1 MKNATNTYG
10 YYLTEDSETIE
21 FRGNF
26 EENRVLLRTKNPDEQ
41 LNYKVFVSPKKAINF
56 AIQIVGGTNPQVV
69 YIPQHIYKDLQ
80 IAYSENNPY
89 YTIKDITI
97 IKLDFT
103 DSGNGLVKYLKTKFE
118 TAKGTELSKI
128 GNAGSTGIKN
138 YAGFDGAGNPIDE
151 DILKQILYLFE
162 EQNDIIFVDKDVQL
176 VTEDIVKA
184 RGGKSNRILGDF
196 TIISNYFDNSGK
208 FKESLL
214 NSKENIKIED
224 ATIKSITQLPDF
236 LKEQTDKTL
245 TDVNSIYK
253 NNITVEQAIVNA
265 PKVLGLAMNGLSK
278 VAPLIGGVKDKL
290 SQLKAQSAQKKLAEA
305 KALGGS
311 LRGQAE
317 GAVAGARGQAEGA
330 VNTVKGLF
338 STSKQLVSQYKT
350 SVSLKAEAGLSNS
363 FTIPSTG
370 GVSNKFNIPG
380 TNATSNPFNI
390 PSVGGVSNPFNI
402 PSAGGVSNPFNIPSA
417 GGLSNTFNIPSAG
430 GLSNTFNIQPA
441 SGVSNTFSIS
451 STGGVSNPF
460 NIPSAG
466 GVSNPFNI
474 PSAGGV
480 SNPFNIPSAGG
491 ANRIILPPSGG
502 GANRITLP
510 RTAAGTNSI
519 ILPASGGK
527 SNTFSIGNKP

>member
-26 EENRVLLRTKNPDEQ
+26 EKNKIFLRTKNPDEQ

-56 AIQIVGGTNPQVV
+56 AIQIVGGTNPQIV

-103 DSGNGLVKYLKTKFE
+103 DSGNGLVKYLKAKYE

-128 GNAGSTGIKN
+128 GNAGSTGIKS
-138 YAGFDGAGNPIDE
+138 YAGFDVGGNPIDE

-162 EQNDIIFVDKDVQL
+162 EQNDIIFVDKDIQI
-176 VTEDIVKA
+176 VTEDIVKT
-184 RGGKSNRILGDF
+184 RGYKSNRILGDF
-196 TIISNYFDNSGK
+196 TFISNYFDSGGK

-224 ATIKSITQLPDF
+224 TTIKSILQLPDF
-236 LKEQTDKTL
+236 LKDTTDKTL

-253 NNITVEQAIVNA
+253 NNITLEEKIVNA
-265 PKVLGLAMNGLSK
+265 PKVLGLALGGLSK

-311 LRGQAE
+311 LKGQLEGGVAGIRGQAE
-317 GAVAGARGQAEGA
+317 GAIADATGQATA
-330 VNTVKGLF
+330 AADKIKGLF

-350 SVSLKAEAGLSNS
+350 SVSLKAE
-363 FTIPSTG
+363 G
-370 GVSNKFNIPG
+370 GESNKFNIPKIPTADGLSNKFNIGG
-380 TNATSNPFNI
+380 TKSNPFNIPMVGSSNPFNI
-390 PSVGGVSNPFNI
+390 PSTGGI
-402 PSAGGVSNPFNIPSA
+402 
-417 GGLSNTFNIPSAG
+417 SNT
-430 GLSNTFNIQPA
+430 
-441 SGVSNTFSIS
+441 V
-451 STGGVSNPF
+451 
-460 NIPSAG
+460 
-466 GVSNPFNI
+466 
-474 PSAGGV
+474 
-480 SNPFNIPSAGG
+480 
-491 ANRIILPPSGG
+491 
-502 GANRITLP
+502 
-510 RTAAGTNSI
+510 
-519 ILPASGGK
+519 
-527 SNTFSIGNKP
+527 SIGNKGTSNPFSISNSGNVFPISNSTKTISTIGNVSQAEGQQMIKNAAKSTPTSIKQINADFLKF

>member
-26 EENRVLLRTKNPDEQ
+26 EKNKVFLRTKNPDEQ

-103 DSGNGLVKYLKTKFE
+103 DSGNGLVKYLKTKYE

-128 GNAGSTGIKN
+128 GNAGSTGIKS
-138 YAGFDGAGNPIDE
+138 YAGFDVGGNPIDE

-162 EQNDIIFVDKDVQL
+162 EQNDIIFVDKDIQM
-176 VTEDIVKA
+176 VTEDIVKT
-184 RGGKSNRILGDF
+184 RGYKSNRILGDF
-196 TIISNYFDNSGK
+196 TFISNYFDSSGK

-224 ATIKSITQLPDF
+224 TTIKSILQLPDF
-236 LKEQTDKTL
+236 LKDTTDKTL

-253 NNITVEQAIVNA
+253 NNITLEEKIVNA
-265 PKVLGLAMNGLSK
+265 PKVLGLAMSGLSK
-278 VAPLIGGVKDKL
+278 VTPLIGGVKDKL
-290 SQLKAQSAQKKLAEA
+290 SQLKAQNVQKKLAEA
-305 KALGGS
+305 NALGGS
-311 LRGQAE
+311 LKGQLVGGVEGVKGQLEGSLNDAKGQATE
-317 GAVAGARGQAEGA
+317 AVGKI
-330 VNTVKGLF
+330 KGLF

-350 SVSLKAEAGLSNS
+350 SVSLKAEGGVSNQ

-370 GVSNKFNIPG
+370 GVSKPFNIPG
-380 TNATSNPFNI
+380 TNATSNPF
-390 PSVGGVSNPFNI
+390 SI
-402 PSAGGVSNPFNIPSA
+402 PSAGGVSNPFS
-417 GGLSNTFNIPSAG
+417 
-430 GLSNTFNIQPA
+430 
-441 SGVSNTFSIS
+441 
-451 STGGVSNPF
+451 
-460 NIPSAG
+460 IPSAG
-466 GVSNPFNI
+466 GVSNAFSI

-480 SNPFNIPSAGG
+480 S
-491 ANRIILPPSGG
+491 
-502 GANRITLP
+502 
-510 RTAAGTNSI
+510 NSI

-527 SNTFSIGNKP
+527 SNTFSIPRVGAGANSITLPASGGKSNTFSIPRTSAGANSITLPASGGTSNIFSIGNKP